1 MKNNAMKKLFL
12 SLILLTL
19 CVALPALALADAA
32 DLTVRGTAVVSINPD
47 FATLTLGYYAENK
60 DLMVAQAETANTVDG
75 IIAAVTALGVEKQD
89 IITSSFSIGP
99 TYNYN
104 TEPSTITGYRVEN
117 MLTITVKDI
126 QQVAAVMNAALKAG
140 ANQSY
145 GITFDSTER
154 GEAYRQALKE
164 AIAVAKLKAEAMA
177 EAAGLSLGSLKEL
190 SEVQEYYYAPSPMAN
205 VRLESASADKA
216 LGDTIMSGALQV
228 TAQVEMQFEL
238 GK

>member
-1 MKNNAMKKLFL
+1 MKNNGIRKLL
-12 SLILLTL
+12 ISLILLTL
-19 CVALPALALADAA
+19 CVALPALALAETAE
-32 DLTVRGTAVVSINPD
+32 LTVQGTAVVSINPD
-47 FATLTLGYYAENK
+47 YATLTLGYYAENK
-60 DLMVAQAETANTVDG
+60 DLMAAQAETANAVDG
-75 IIAAVTALGVEKQD
+75 IIAAVTALGVENQD
-89 IITSSFSIGP
+89 IVTSSFSIGP
-99 TYNYN
+99 IYNYN
-104 TEPSTITGYRVEN
+104 ADPNTITGYRVEN

-126 QQVAAVMNAALKAG
+126 EQVAAVMNAALVAG

-145 GITFDSTER
+145 GIDFGSTQS

-164 AIAVAKLKAEAMA
+164 AITVARLKAEAMA
-177 EAAGLSLGSLKEL
+177 EASGLTLGSLKEVH
-190 SEVQEYYYAPSPMAN
+190 EVQNTYYPSPMAN